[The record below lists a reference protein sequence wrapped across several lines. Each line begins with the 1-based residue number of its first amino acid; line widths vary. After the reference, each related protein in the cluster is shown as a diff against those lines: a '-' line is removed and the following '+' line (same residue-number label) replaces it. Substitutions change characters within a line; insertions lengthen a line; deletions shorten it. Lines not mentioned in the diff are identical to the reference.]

1 MEPLKKLQQLC
12 DASNRRYKTDQN
24 DDDQVRA
31 LFNYAKKENSVCV
44 IIGYDD
50 YNAIEAEKVKNMY
63 KENPDAAVKN
73 EENGFSYIEMNYKR
87 YMIKTSL
94 IQ

>member
-1 MEPLKKLQQLC
+1 LKNFVF
-12 DASNRRYKTDQN
+12 S
-24 DDDQVRA
+24 
-31 LFNYAKKENSVCV
+31 
-44 IIGYDD
+44 
-50 YNAIEAEKVKNMY
+50 KNH